1 MSIQSRFCL
10 NTATINETPLELQV
24 QLASSAR
31 FTRIGLWLADL
42 EKASRRGKPLP
53 EISESLQTAG
63 LKVEE
68 ICFLGNWQDTDAEGF
83 ARTVQDAHR
92 ICQVSQA
99 LGCDLVVAV
108 PAQGRGSLDSAP
120 MRFRRICQVA
130 ADYGIRI
137 ALEFPGTAAEVKD
150 LRTAWHLVSMADCAN
165 GGLLLDT
172 FHFFLG
178 GSKVDDLR
186 NVPGEKIFL
195 VHVSDAMDVSREKLK
210 THHDY
215 RTFPGQGIIEFAPLF
230 EGLAD
235 LEYQGPISLEIWN
248 QQLRREDPA
257 ELVRKGFDS
266 LLTLGPLLN
275 GKRNKAGNTL

>member
-1 MSIQSRFCL
+1 MQSRFCL
-10 NTATINETPLELQV
+10 NTATITETPLELQV
-24 QLASSAR
+24 QLAASAG
-31 FTRIGLWLADL
+31 FTRIGLWLADV
-42 EKASRRGKPLP
+42 EIAIRQGKPLQ
-53 EISESLQTAG
+53 EVSESLQRAG

-68 ICFLGNWQDTDAEGF
+68 ICFLGNWQDTDEEGF

-108 PAQGRGSLDSAP
+108 PGQGRGWLESAP

-130 ADYGIRI
+130 ADYGVRI
-137 ALEFPGTAAEVKD
+137 ALEFAGTAAEVKD
-150 LRTAWHLVSMADCAN
+150 LRTAWQLVSSAGSAN

-178 GSKVDDLR
+178 GSKIDDLR

-195 VHVSDAMDVSREKLK
+195 VHVSDAMDVSREKLM

-215 RTFPGQGIIEFAPLF
+215 RTFPGQGKIDFAPLF
-230 EGLAD
+230 KQLNCLGYEGS
-235 LEYQGPISLEIWN
+235 ISLEIWN
-248 QQLRREDPA
+248 QQLRRKDPA
-257 ELVRKGFDS
+257 EVVRKGFES
-266 LLTLGPLLN
+266 LRTLALLL
-275 GKRNKAGNTL
+275 GKERTSEGTL